1 MFNPEEFRDYNTI
14 IPFVEKLNKYF
25 KKNKLNKIPQVIE
38 ALNSSLKDE
47 NLAIPVTYVFSILAE
62 SDASFIPSELI
73 KNLEPYLD
81 SDEKKLQL
89 NTIIII
95 GFYLIKNSEKIES
108 YISHFIQI
116 LKQDSEE
123 VLENTYYFLQ
133 KFIESNRNL
142 LCPYK
147 NVLLDYLKSERNEKN
162 QLSLLEFIESCSNFD
177 FDDLYSFRDVALH
190 LISQYQNR
198 VDSKI
203 VSTLKRKVSQVFPKF
218 QEKNFDDIEVE
229 ALRKEIQD
237 FFIMKKFDL
246 NKIANAQGITPKGY
260 IQTRKKSLLIDK
272 KFTFYTRIKDDNQ
285 IFYYELEKEKLNAFF
300 ESSDKISGNLI
311 INRFSQII
319 DDDSELE
326 SFMNTLIKLKIISGY
341 FSDLH
346 YFYPYKYLRQDILQN
361 IQEKGLV
368 NFEKY
373 NYIPI
378 EFFKAI
384 INDISSNIKQILLI
398 GKNGRIYY
406 SQDKINRTINKEAAK
421 ASVIDLKSYK
431 ERLGEDAYLKLI
443 NNLPMEYLTK
453 HHEGT
458 QYLTNLGL
466 INVRKE
472 IDNSRIIGYF
482 SILDVSAKLKLRKS
496 ILYSI
501 LEENIDMRSGIFD
514 KNRNNFYYSK
524 FLNEKVNQINQI
536 KEENKRNELINQ
548 LASELNI
555 DKNVIFAKLEE
566 NLKLIGEEIKQ
577 QKEININDYIDKI
590 GMDYEEFLK
599 FIFSLK
605 VDYFKK
611 GDSIIIE
618 QERIIEAKNEI
629 KSSLIERSKS
639 EDFIAFR
646 DLNLTQNIIDDIIR
660 ELKEEKK
667 IIGIS
672 YDDGDKIRFYTKK
685 GIENLILENQHFFSF
700 QDFFPEKTL
709 SESET
714 QLMRSILDDLMKAKR
729 LSGTFDEKN
738 MIFSSNEVLFAQNY
752 NTILNEFETLI
763 QKYIQYFEVE
773 FQKIKKILI
782 KKEET
787 IFPNEIK
794 IIQEI
799 IKRVNKNYV
808 HWRSGLEA
816 FVRNANSHLLKKQ
829 GMTLKKYRTIE
840 ISPDRKKDVK
850 LFEEDPEV
858 IDFLNQ
864 FKEWVRI
871 FNVIELKYGNVIFY
885 QKRLFN
891 NPDNKEDQKKLND
904 LLIQLKLI
912 EG

>member
-1 MFNPEEFRDYNTI
+1 MFNPEEFREFNTI
-14 IPFVEKLNKYF
+14 IPLVEKLNKYF
-25 KKNKLNKIPQVIE
+25 KKNKLDKVSKAIE
-38 ALNSSLKDE
+38 DLNFFLKDK
-47 NLAIPVTYVFSILAE
+47 NLAIPVTYILSILAE
-62 SDASFIPSELI
+62 RDASLIPSDLV

-95 GFYLIKNSEKIES
+95 GFHLLKNPDKIES
-108 YISHFIQI
+108 YIPNFIQI
-116 LKQDSEE
+116 LKHDSDE
-123 VLENTYYFLQ
+123 VLENAYYFLQ
-133 KFIESNRNL
+133 KFIEFNRNF

-147 NVLLDYLKSERNEKN
+147 KVLLDYLILEKSEKN
-162 QLSLLEFIESCSNFD
+162 QVSLLEFIESCSNFD
-177 FDDLYSFRDVALH
+177 FDDLYAFREVALH
-190 LISQYQNR
+190 LISQYKTKNHN
-198 VDSKI
+198 KI
-203 VSTLKRKVSQVFPKF
+203 VSTLIKELSQVFPKL
-218 QEKNFDDIEVE
+218 QEKNFDDINFEE
-229 ALRKEIQD
+229 LTKEIQD
-237 FFIMKKFDL
+237 LFIMKRFDF
-246 NKIANAQGITPKGY
+246 NKITKSQGITLKGF
-260 IQTRKKSLLIDK
+260 IQTQKKSSLINK
-272 KFTFYTRIKDDNQ
+272 KITFYTRNKDDTQ
-285 IFYYELEKEKLNAFF
+285 IYYYEIEKEKLISFF
-300 ESSDKISGNLI
+300 ESADKISGESI
-311 INRFSQII
+311 IKTFSQII
-319 DDDSELE
+319 DDNSELE
-326 SFMNTLIKLKIISGY
+326 SFMNTLIKLKIIGGY
-341 FSDLH
+341 FSELH

-378 EFFKAI
+378 EFFRTI
-384 INDISSNIKQILLI
+384 INDILSDLKKILLL
-398 GKNGRIYY
+398 GKSGRIYY
-406 SQDKINRTINKEAAK
+406 SQDKINKTINIEAAK

-431 ERLGEDAYLKLI
+431 ERLGEDDYLKLI
-443 NNLPMEYLTK
+443 NNLPKEYLTK
-453 HHEGT
+453 YYDGT

-472 IDNSRIIGYF
+472 IDNSKIIGYF
-482 SILDVSAKLKLRKS
+482 SIFDVSTKLKIRKS
-496 ILYSI
+496 ILFTI

-514 KNRNNFYYSK
+514 RNRNNFYYSK

-536 KEENKRNELINQ
+536 KDENKKNQLINQ
-548 LASELNI
+548 LSSELNI

-577 QKEININDYIDKI
+577 QKEININDYVDKI
-590 GMDYEEFLK
+590 GMDYEEFLE
-599 FIFSLK
+599 FIRNLG

-611 GDSIIIE
+611 GDRMIID
-618 QERIIEAKNEI
+618 QDKIIEAKNEI
-629 KSSLIERSKS
+629 KLNLIERSKS

-660 ELKEEKK
+660 ELEEERK

-672 YDDGDKIRFYTKK
+672 YDDGDKIRFYTKT
-685 GIENLILENQHFFSF
+685 GIENLMLENQHFFSF
-700 QDFFPEKTL
+700 QDFFPEKKL

-714 QLMRSILDDLMKAKR
+714 KLMRSILDDLMKLKR

-763 QKYIQYFEVE
+763 QKYIQYFEAE

-787 IFPNEIK
+787 ILPNEIK

-799 IKRVNKNYV
+799 IKQVNKNYV

-816 FVRNANSHLLKKQ
+816 FVRNANTHLLKKQ
-829 GMTLKKYRTIE
+829 GLNLKKYRTIE

-850 LFEEDPEV
+850 LFEEDLEV
-858 IDFLNQ
+858 IERLDQ

-871 FNVIELKYGNVIFY
+871 FNVVELKYGNVIFY
-885 QKRLFN
+885 QKRLFT
-891 NPDNKEDQKKLND
+891 NPDNKENQKKLKD
-904 LLIQLKLI
+904 LLVQLKLI
-912 EG
+912 